1 MSESTIGSFL
11 ELSASAQVSVAWVQS
26 MAEYQKT
33 TPHYSLLDLFR
44 PLFLNKEAKGGLMW
58 FLHIPSHMD
67 WLPQN
72 EDGRVIQGYAGIATT
87 HLFSCSVALGW
98 MQLEHAIY
106 LSKLDVEQM
115 FMK

>member
-1 MSESTIGSFL
+1 MSDSRIVCFL
-11 ELSASAQVSVAWVQS
+11 ELFASAQVSMAWVQS

-33 TPHYSLLDLFR
+33 TPHYSLVDLFR
-44 PLFLNKEAKGGLMW
+44 PLFLNKEAKVGLML

-67 WLPQN
+67 WFPQN

-87 HLFSCSVALGW
+87 YLFSCSVVLGW
-98 MQLEHAIY
+98 IQLEHAIY
-106 LSKLDVEQM
+106 LSKLDVERM